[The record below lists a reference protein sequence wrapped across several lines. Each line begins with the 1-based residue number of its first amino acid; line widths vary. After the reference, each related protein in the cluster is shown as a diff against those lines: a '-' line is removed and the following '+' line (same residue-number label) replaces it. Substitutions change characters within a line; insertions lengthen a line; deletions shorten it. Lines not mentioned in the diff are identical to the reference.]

1 MPESEDVIR
10 PARAE
15 DRAGICALLRASAP
29 EFGWELGDDLEGE
42 IQRNLTAALEGSA
55 SRVWVAEERGRI
67 AGYAV
72 VHELPYLISPNPEA
86 LLGELF
92 VHPEHRGAGVG
103 TALLERVEAFAEEA
117 RCGRISLFNHRRRLS
132 YRRGFYAGR
141 GYEERTDVA
150 HFVRRLDP
158 PPLGATEAD
167 S

>member
-1 MPESEDVIR
+1 MIR
-10 PARAE
+10 DALAS
-15 DRAGICALLRASAP
+15 DRDGICALLRASAP
-29 EFGWELGDDLEGE
+29 EFGWELSPDLEAE
-42 IQRNLTAALEGSA
+42 IERNLAAALAGSA
-55 SRVWVAEERGRI
+55 SRVWVAEVEGEL

-92 VHPEHRGAGVG
+92 VHPRHRGQGLG
-103 TALLERVEAFAEEA
+103 TALLERVERFADEA

-132 YRRGFYAGR
+132 YRRGFYAER

-158 PPLGATEAD
+158 PPAGQ